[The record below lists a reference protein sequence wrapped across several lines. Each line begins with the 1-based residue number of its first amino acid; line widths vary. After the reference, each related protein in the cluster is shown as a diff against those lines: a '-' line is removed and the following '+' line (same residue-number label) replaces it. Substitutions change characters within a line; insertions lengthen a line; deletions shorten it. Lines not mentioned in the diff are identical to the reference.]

1 MGAQSFAEVKR
12 TERVETQAQVNNYV
26 RCVAQAILK
35 ESGNSGPWEIV
46 VFKDPAVNAFA
57 LPGGRIGVYTG
68 LLELTENQ
76 QQLATVIAHEVGH
89 VMANHANE
97 RLSQALAVQGGL
109 SVVDSL
115 AKNPSSANHQLVMQ
129 ALGLGAKYGILLP
142 YSRTQESEA
151 DLIGLELMA
160 RAGFDPRQSVALW
173 HNMMRVGGNQPPPFL
188 STHPSQG
195 SRIQELEA
203 NMGRALQLYQ
213 AARAQGKSPRCG

>member
-1 MGAQSFAEVKR
+1 
-12 TERVETQAQVNNYV
+12 
-26 RCVAQAILK
+26 
-35 ESGNSGPWEIV
+35 V
-46 VFKDPAVNAFA
+46 VFKDPDVNAFA

-68 LLELTENQ
+68 LLEVTENQ
-76 QQLATVIAHEVGH
+76 QQLAAVIAHEVAH
-89 VMANHANE
+89 VLANHANE

-109 SVVDSL
+109 SVIDSL
-115 AKNPSSANHQLVMQ
+115 AKNPTSANHQLVMQ

-173 HNMMRVGGNQPPPFL
+173 RNMMGVGGNQPPQFL
-188 STHPSQG
+188 STHPSHG

-203 NMGRALQLYQ
+203 NMGRVLQLYQ
-213 AARAQGKSPRCG
+213 AARAQGKSPRCGR